1 LAGLRESA
9 LYASA
14 RRAKKR
20 ASALIRERGL
30 RDTGEVVEHAEL
42 GLPSDDYVRYEASA
56 WRWLPR
62 ALRGRTIERGD
73 VFVDLGSGKG
83 RVVLAAAR
91 YPFARV
97 IGVEITASL
106 TEFAREN
113 VARAEDR
120 IRCGEVELVTA
131 DVVDWP
137 IPPDVNYVYLFNP
150 LQGEGFRRVV
160 ANIVSSLAERPRRLT
175 LIYANPT
182 MADVLDATDAFR
194 LVEVIKNPLRP
205 DIGPTGW
212 VNVYESS

>member
-1 LAGLRESA
+1 MAGLRESA
-9 LYASA
+9 IYASA
-14 RRAKKR
+14 RRAKVR
-20 ASALIRERGL
+20 LSGLIRERGL
-30 RDTGEVVEHAEL
+30 RDTGAVVEHHEL
-42 GLPSDDYVRYEASA
+42 GLPSEDYVRYEASA

-62 ALRGRTIERGD
+62 ALRGRTIGSGD

-91 YPFARV
+91 YPFGRV

-113 VARAEDR
+113 VARASAR

-131 DVVDWP
+131 DIVDWP

-160 ANIVSSLAERPRRLT
+160 ENIVSSLTERPRTLT

-182 MADVLDATDAFR
+182 MADALEASGAFR